1 LPLTRQQIFDE
12 ALAIARRQKKPCMN
26 DRGWNLF
33 HHKKLRSFTGSWIPV
48 DVGHD
53 MGINIMTSTEYV
65 LAFPQ
70 IFDVADEEFVCD
82 LEYIHDICEP
92 SEWEYQ
98 LEQFAEAYRLV
109 YQQKDS
115 MKWQRR
121 RILSTH
127 LRAS

>member
-1 LPLTRQQIFDE
+1 MPLTRQQIFDE
-12 ALAIARRQKKPCMN
+12 ALAIARRQDKPCVN
-26 DRGWNLF
+26 ERGWNLF

-53 MGINIMTSTEYV
+53 MEINVMTAKEYV

-70 IFDVADEEFVCD
+70 LFDIADGQFVTD
-82 LEYIHDICEP
+82 LEYIHDTCES

-98 LEQFAEAYRLV
+98 FEQFAEQYSLG
-109 YQQKDS
+109 YQPKDS

-121 RILSTH
+121 RVSPMH

>member
-1 LPLTRQQIFDE
+1 MPLTRQQIFDE
-12 ALAIARRQKKPCMN
+12 ALAIARRQNKPCMN
-26 DRGWNLF
+26 ERGWNLF

-53 MGINIMTSTEYV
+53 MEINVMTAKEYV
-65 LAFPQ
+65 QAFPQ
-70 IFDVADEEFVCD
+70 LFDIADGQFVTD
-82 LEYIHDICEP
+82 LEYIHDTCEP

-98 LEQFAEAYRLV
+98 FEQFAEEYSLG
-109 YQQKDS
+109 YQPKDS

-121 RILSTH
+121 RVSPMH